1 MRRINKLWVM
11 MKTVLIIIVT
21 FLSSNLLAQD
31 FCVIRLVD
39 SYSYDQIK
47 ASQINYLSQKN
58 YRIDS
63 TTSLIVIEKTRGK
76 KISIQVCNYESQ
88 TSEIAFKKHLGDTIV
103 IQMKPV
109 DSIIQIRFKELYSTN
124 VAGDTLN
131 FESLDQV
138 DRKLNSYLNYL
149 TALNGQCENGMC
161 NYSNTYSYIIQFINE
176 EGVYRIDSIIKL
188 QPREYQCAPLD
199 DALNKLKNNF
209 PKFRLDGENN
219 EIRKRFTMT
228 LN

>member
-1 MRRINKLWVM
+1 M
-11 MKTVLIIIVT
+11 MKTVLIIILT
-21 FLSSNLLAQD
+21 FLCSNLFAQD
-31 FCVIRLVD
+31 HCTIKLVD

-47 ASQINYLSQKN
+47 ASQINYLSQKS

-63 TTSLIVIEKTRGK
+63 TTNLIVIEKPKGK
-76 KISIQVCNYESQ
+76 KISISANNYEFQ
-88 TSEIAFKKHLGDTIV
+88 EIEVEYKKHKGDTIV
-103 IQMKPV
+103 IQMKPI
-109 DSIIQIRFKELYSTN
+109 DSIVQIRFNELYSAT
-124 VAGDTLN
+124 VTEDTIN
-131 FESLDQV
+131 FESLNQV

-149 TALNGQCENGMC
+149 SALNGRCDNGMC
-161 NYSNTYSYIIQFINE
+161 NYANTYSYIIEFINE
-176 EGVYRIDSIIKL
+176 EGVYSIGSIIKL

-219 EIRKRFTMT
+219 EIRKRFTMI